1 MRFEPTMKQA
11 VIRRTVRK
19 FAESRLADAAVEM
32 DRTAR
37 FPWDL
42 AREMAD
48 LQYFGLEIPSEHGG
62 AELDAV
68 SSTMVVEE
76 ISRANAAIGLCI
88 TVHNGVSAYPI
99 YLFGTPEQRGRF
111 LPLLASG
118 EKIGTFCLTEPN
130 AGSDIASIESTAT
143 RQGDEYVLNGN
154 KIFVTNGGISGINL
168 ILARVHGAERK
179 RGFTAFIVESERKGL
194 DKGPPE
200 DLMGMRG
207 NPVCPISL
215 NDCRVPIHNV
225 LGREGEGMKVALSS
239 LNGGRIGIGAQALG
253 IAQASLDVSLKYTGQ
268 RCQFGKRLVDFETIQ
283 KFLADMAVRIEGARL
298 LIYRASHM
306 KDRGLD
312 YAKESAMAKLYAS
325 EVAVD
330 ATRQGVQIHGGYGFT
345 KAYPIERYYR
355 DAKVCE
361 IYEGTSE
368 IQRMVI
374 GRSLLR
380 EVSGSKGSR
389 KEDIVQDYQMQGRQ
403 RVGTS

>member
-11 VIRRTVRK
+11 VIRRTVRQ
-19 FAESRLADAAVEM
+19 FAESKLLDAAVEM
-32 DRTAR
+32 DKTAR

-42 AREMAD
+42 ARQMAD
-48 LQYFGLEIPSEHGG
+48 LNYFGLEIPTEYGG
-62 AELDAV
+62 AGLDAV
-68 SSTMVVEE
+68 SSAMVVEE

-88 TVHNGVSAYPI
+88 SVHNGVSAYPI
-99 YLFGTPEQRGRF
+99 YLFGTPEQHRCF

-130 AGSDIASIESTAT
+130 AGSDTSSIESTAT
-143 RQGDEYVLNGN
+143 RHGDEYVLNGN
-154 KIFVTNGGISGINL
+154 KVFVTNGGISGINL
-168 ILARVHGAERK
+168 ILARVQGAERRK
-179 RGFTAFIVESERKGL
+179 GFTVFIVESERKGL
-194 DKGPPE
+194 DKGPTE

-207 NPVCPISL
+207 NPVCSISL
-215 NDCRVPIHNV
+215 NDCHVPSHNV
-225 LGREGEGMKVALSS
+225 LGQEGEGVKVALSS

-253 IAQASLDVSLKYTGQ
+253 IAQASLDVSLKYAGQ
-268 RCQFGKRLVDFETIQ
+268 RYQFGKKLVELETIQ
-283 KFLADMAVRIEGARL
+283 TFLADMTIRIEGARL
-298 LIYRASHM
+298 LIYRAAHL

-312 YAKESAMAKLYAS
+312 YAKESAMAKLFAS

-330 ATRQGVQIHGGYGFT
+330 ATRRGVQIHGGYGYT

-374 GRSLLR
+374 ARSLLR
-380 EVSGSKGSR
+380 EVSGPRAIEK
-389 KEDIVQDYQMQGRQ
+389 Q
-403 RVGTS
+403 R